1 MTVLDESESRQTATR
16 TKNAFCIAS
25 ASEPTQFLPSRNMSQ
40 SEDSAQVAGNDV
52 AEVQAPAP
60 KQYPP
65 VILHGVLAVLVEHS
79 MLHWISAAAIS
90 YSRGS

>member
-16 TKNAFCIAS
+16 TKNAFCI
-25 ASEPTQFLPSRNMSQ
+25 EPARFLPSRNMSQ